1 LPEQRNLLGDWSHDE
16 RGQAL
21 TRFVKRLT
29 GLRRHYA
36 VLRQSHFLT
45 AQWNEELDLKEST
58 WLAPTGE
65 EMTPEQCRTPPPAA
79 WACCWTGA
87 AK

>member
-87 AK
+87 PK